1 MQGGTA
7 TETLSATWNDD
18 ISGQTTQ
25 SFSGVTT
32 VFVQNVVDDGD
43 SLEVQGLPA
52 ASIALATDKTLEY
65 DAFLPI
71 YPTNI
76 SNLTLDAGG
85 GADAG
90 AVTLAGQVSGAVVV
104 RNAGAVTV
112 GAGSA
117 FNVGSLSVTG
127 NSIDIAD
134 QLVAAGNVI
143 LSATTGALTASGPA
157 SVIEASTATVSA
169 ATGINLFTQV
179 TNISAS
185 VTGTGDIQITETDGL
200 HVVAA
205 STTDGGIS
213 IESQTGDI
221 AVDGA
226 VTAAT
231 GLTVADNSVTLAAKT
246 GAISGSGLIT
256 GALIDVSAGG
266 NATFRTAAVS
276 LQAVVT
282 GTLSVTETD
291 ALQIGA
297 LGITAGGRVSL
308 TTGSNT
314 SRPGSLTGT
323 FTVSA
328 PELVL
333 KNLSTVPSTTS
344 QPGGISLTSPLNN
357 VGSLS
362 ARNASPGG
370 SVSFRNQAGVII
382 GVDGSG
388 ISTVNGSIDVGDG
401 PITVVDPLVFGSGSL
416 QLAGDVTYVV
426 SSSADSGDRTLRT
439 VLGYTVANAAAAT
452 ASSPANIEFLSTVT
466 TIAVTSAALPSII
479 TPVAIDG
486 GDARVELRASGTTA
500 STSGLRFGAG
510 SDNSRVRGMIISGF
524 TGAAAIELRG
534 TGTSVTDC
542 WLGIDRT
549 TAARANAYGVLVSG
563 TLAASNAIGGA
574 DVADRNVIAG
584 NTSDGILINTGA
596 SATVVAG
603 NWIGLGVGGNAL
615 ANGSAGVRVTGG
627 SFTTINGGN
636 VISGNTGD
644 GVVIDAAAGTTVVGN
659 FIGTNATGDGA
670 VANRGSGVVVRG
682 AASTGST
689 IGTSNDGD
697 QNVISGTAGRGILLT
712 AGATGIT
719 VAGNLVGL
727 ASDGYAELGNAAAG
741 IRIDAASNNTIGAGN
756 VIGGN
761 GGDGIEIVGGASG
774 NTVTQVLVGTD
785 IDGAAAVANA
795 GSGIRI
801 DGGSS
806 NTVGSGS
813 TLSGNSR
820 YGVEITGGA
829 TGNRVVGAYIGLDK
843 AGATA
848 VANVLGGVRVD
859 GVATT
864 LTFIGGTDPNVISGN
879 GGPGIV
885 ITGGASATTLDSNFI
900 GLDAAGSAAVPNE
913 GDGVSVDEAG
923 LVTVQSNVI
932 SGNAGDGLVISGET
946 AAGSAVTGNSM
957 AWGSPRSATRA
968 PAFVSSA
975 RR

>member
-1 MQGGTA
+1 MEKNRQDHTHMIKRFIGFPKRSQRPSSKSRREVHQRPFETLESRRLLAYSADFDAATGVLTFTGNGADSGETVRLAMQGGTA

-71 YPTNI
+71 CPTNI

-200 HVVAA
+200 HVVTA

-323 FTVSA
+323 FTVSEHGA
-328 PELVL
+328 VHDVATGGH
-333 KNLSTVPSTTS
+333 LS
-344 QPGGISLTSPLNN
+344 
-357 VGSLS
+357 
-362 ARNASPGG
+362 
-370 SVSFRNQAGVII
+370 
-382 GVDGSG
+382 D
-388 ISTVNGSIDVGDG
+388 
-401 PITVVDPLVFGSGSL
+401 
-416 QLAGDVTYVV
+416 
-426 SSSADSGDRTLRT
+426 
-439 VLGYTVANAAAAT
+439 
-452 ASSPANIEFLSTVT
+452 
-466 TIAVTSAALPSII
+466 
-479 TPVAIDG
+479 
-486 GDARVELRASGTTA
+486 
-500 STSGLRFGAG
+500 
-510 SDNSRVRGMIISGF
+510 
-524 TGAAAIELRG
+524 
-534 TGTSVTDC
+534 
-542 WLGIDRT
+542 
-549 TAARANAYGVLVSG
+549 
-563 TLAASNAIGGA
+563 LAA
-574 DVADRNVIAG
+574 
-584 NTSDGILINTGA
+584 
-596 SATVVAG
+596 
-603 NWIGLGVGGNAL
+603 
-615 ANGSAGVRVTGG
+615 
-627 SFTTINGGN
+627 
-636 VISGNTGD
+636 
-644 GVVIDAAAGTTVVGN
+644 
-659 FIGTNATGDGA
+659 
-670 VANRGSGVVVRG
+670 
-682 AASTGST
+682 
-689 IGTSNDGD
+689 
-697 QNVISGTAGRGILLT
+697 Q
-712 AGATGIT
+712 
-719 VAGNLVGL
+719 
-727 ASDGYAELGNAAAG
+727 
-741 IRIDAASNNTIGAGN
+741 
-756 VIGGN
+756 
-761 GGDGIEIVGGASG
+761 
-774 NTVTQVLVGTD
+774 
-785 IDGAAAVANA
+785 
-795 GSGIRI
+795 
-801 DGGSS
+801 
-806 NTVGSGS
+806 
-813 TLSGNSR
+813 
-820 YGVEITGGA
+820 
-829 TGNRVVGAYIGLDK
+829 
-843 AGATA
+843 
-848 VANVLGGVRVD
+848 
-859 GVATT
+859 
-864 LTFIGGTDPNVISGN
+864 
-879 GGPGIV
+879 
-885 ITGGASATTLDSNFI
+885 
-900 GLDAAGSAAVPNE
+900 
-913 GDGVSVDEAG
+913 
-923 LVTVQSNVI
+923 
-932 SGNAGDGLVISGET
+932 
-946 AAGSAVTGNSM
+946 
-957 AWGSPRSATRA
+957 
-968 PAFVSSA
+968 
-975 RR
+975 